1 MDALLSI
8 KPKHVKAIV
17 NGKKRYEFRK
27 SIFKNR
33 NIEKVYVYSTAP
45 VKKVVGSFRIGRII
59 EDHPKRLWA
68 RLKKFSGLND
78 KEFFAYFGD
87 NEKGFAI
94 EIEGV
99 TQFQNP
105 IDPRNLIVNFVP
117 PQSFCY
123 VDSIFPEILAIPER
137 DR

>member
-59 EDHPKRLWA
+59 EDHPKHLWA

-78 KEFFAYFGD
+78 KEFFGYFGD